1 MTYTMTPNVRD
12 VAGKNAMRFAKS
24 ENYLLTLCTIEN
36 NYSYNILYNM
46 NLTIVFM
53 GHSTKFNLLVLRYNH
68 NSSDKEYHVKKYRI
82 NFDTICL
89 VSEYQNT
96 TIIKN

>member
-1 MTYTMTPNVRD
+1 
-12 VAGKNAMRFAKS
+12 
-24 ENYLLTLCTIEN
+24 
-36 NYSYNILYNM
+36 M